1 MRQFFTSDEAFDV
14 WAFVARPVEHIAL
27 SFALLLS

>member
-1 MRQFFTSDEAFDV
+1 MRQFFTSVEVIDV
-14 WAFVARPVEHIAL
+14 WAFVARHGERVAL